1 MELEKTWGM
10 RRILSDAGPES
21 AMKSVL
27 NSLKKTQ
34 SNPEFLLA
42 LDLKNL

>member
-1 MELEKTWGM
+1 MAA
-10 RRILSDAGPES
+10 AGAES
-21 AMKSVL
+21 AMRSVL

-42 LDLKNL
+42 LDLSKLG